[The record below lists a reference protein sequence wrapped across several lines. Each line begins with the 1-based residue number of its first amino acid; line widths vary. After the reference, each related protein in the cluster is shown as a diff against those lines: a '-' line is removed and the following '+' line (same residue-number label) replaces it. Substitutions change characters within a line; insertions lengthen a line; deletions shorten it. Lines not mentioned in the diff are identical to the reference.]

1 MGKRGFGSRERE
13 QSVAAI
19 AGDDSVWGLLGCG
32 LLFFIRMEGELPRRH
47 GWFAEHC
54 FDARRQVGDGVGH
67 VNSCIFQA
75 IEGLRNKGK

>member
-1 MGKRGFGSRERE
+1 VLGHAKEHGPETGGQVRLGAHGIKFVFMGKRGFGSRGRE

-47 GWFAEHC
+47 G
-54 FDARRQVGDGVGH
+54 
-67 VNSCIFQA
+67 
-75 IEGLRNKGK
+75 